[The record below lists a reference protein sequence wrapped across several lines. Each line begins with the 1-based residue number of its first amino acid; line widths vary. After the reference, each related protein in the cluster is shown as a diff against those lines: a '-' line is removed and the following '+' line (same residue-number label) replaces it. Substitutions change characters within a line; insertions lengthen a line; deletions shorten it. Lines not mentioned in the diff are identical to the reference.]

1 MHLDLGQEVTQ
12 ATFGKVVGISQ
23 PAVSDLLRRD
33 VLRENAP
40 LGEWLIDYCGHLRE
54 QAAGREASGDL
65 KLATERARLAREQA
79 DKVAMQNAVTRGELA
94 PVPIIEEVLTK
105 AASRIAGILDAI
117 PGLVRRR
124 VPALSADEIDLVA
137 AEISKARNRVSSMSL
152 RDLDDDADDNDA
164 AAVEEVAV

>member
-1 MHLDLGQEVTQ
+1 MRLDLGQEVTQ

-23 PAVSDLLRRD
+23 PAVSDLLRRG

-54 QAAGREASGDL
+54 QAAGRQAAGDL
-65 KLATERARLAREQA
+65 DLATERARLASEQA
-79 DKVAMQNAVTRGELA
+79 DKVAMQNAVARKELA
-94 PVPIIEEVLTK
+94 PVSIIEEVLTK

-137 AEISKARNRVSSMSL
+137 AEVAKARNRVAAMSL
-152 RDLDDDADDNDA
+152 RDLDDDSDDTDA
-164 AAVEEVAV
+164 SPAEETVA